1 MSYSTHY
8 VNEIVCMHTASSYTF
23 LVHSKMIDDGV
34 LKCAYK
40 VTFYL
45 MCSQVTTCDGFCCFV
60 QKHLELIYHSLL
72 KTRVNFMYRIEGSG
86 REEGEGKRR
95 GGRELTSSALVQ
107 KTSCAAEFPGWVMAD
122 RADATI
128 GPTAAK
134 QTILN

>member
-1 MSYSTHY
+1 
-8 VNEIVCMHTASSYTF
+8 
-23 LVHSKMIDDGV
+23 
-34 LKCAYK
+34 
-40 VTFYL
+40 

-60 QKHLELIYHSLL
+60 QKWLELIYHSLL
-72 KTRVNFMYRIEGSG
+72 KTRLNFMYRTEGSG
-86 REEGEGKRR
+86 REEWRGRRREEREKDGGGGEEEGMKRERGRRR